1 MGRRKTSFI
10 DLTGK
15 RFGNLVV
22 IARANDHISK
32 SGKTKTV
39 VWRCRCDC
47 GNEVEVQ
54 GLNLRNGHIKSC
66 GCYRSKFSR
75 MKLDNLTGKRFGKL
89 LVLER
94 AENQISQA
102 GHPTTMWKCQCDC
115 GNIAVVNA
123 QLLKRGSTQS
133 CGCKVNVQNGLS
145 RTRQYSIWNQM
156 TSRCK
161 SKKNQAYA
169 DYGGRGI
176 KVCDEWSGENG
187 FINFYNWAMNNGYRD
202 DLTIDRINVNGN
214 YEPSNCRWRT
224 QKEQQNNRRNNR
236 FLEFSGQ
243 SHTIA
248 EWSDITG
255 INPGTIRTRLKLG
268 WPIEDVLTKKVS
280 R

>member
-1 MGRRKTSFI
+1 MERGKTSFI

-39 VWRCRCDC
+39 AWQCRCDC
-47 GNEVEVQ
+47 GNEIEVQ

-66 GCYRSKFSR
+66 GCYRSKFSK
-75 MKLDNLTGKRFGKL
+75 MKLDNLAGKRFGKL

-94 AENQISQA
+94 AENQTSQS
-102 GHPTTMWKCQCDC
+102 GQPKTRWKCKCDC
-115 GNIAVVNA
+115 GNTIVVTA
-123 QLLKRGSTQS
+123 QSLKRGSTRS
-133 CGCKVNVQNGLS
+133 CGCKVSVQQGLS
-145 RTRQYSIWNQM
+145 HTRQYTIWQQM
-156 TSRCK
+156 VNRCQNTQ
-161 SKKNQAYA
+161 SQAYI

-176 KVCDEWSGENG
+176 KVCDEWRGENG
-187 FINFYNWAMNNGYRD
+187 FINFYNWATKNGYRD
-202 DLTIDRINVNGN
+202 DLTIDRINNDGN
-214 YEPSNCRWRT
+214 YEPSNCRWIT
-224 QKEQQNNRRNNR
+224 MKEQQNNRRNNH

-243 SHTIA
+243 VHTIA

-280 R
+280 G